1 MASGTGGSWG
11 HHPAQTAAPTP
22 WVTIPQP
29 LLWAIPPPS
38 PRPGRVKEGL
48 LELMLLQNAQAH
60 QLLLSGQVA
69 AALNQGLA
77 CSGPQESRAPASTP
91 QRHRDCGCG

>member
-38 PRPGRVKEGL
+38 PRPGRVKEDL
-48 LELMLLQNAQAH
+48 LELTLLQNAQMH

-69 AALNQGLA
+69 AVLNQGLA
-77 CSGPQESRAPASTP
+77 WSGPQESRAPASTP